1 MQEIDKIQAIPR
13 GEQPSLPHRAQA
25 PGQVLAF
32 PSRTGARVMEMP
44 LFFLL
49 SMTQVED
56 VLREAAAYPVPFSP
70 GFIRGMAQWGGEVV
84 PAISPEDALGLS
96 PSDDESNDE
105 SNAEDTEKREPG
117 GRWILVRSASE
128 EEGKERLLRGMLL
141 AGAPVQILSLP
152 IEAAPF
158 PEEKP
163 LPDLLRIR
171 GIYEWE
177 GRCLVAPCIRTLLS
191 GG

>member
-13 GEQPSLPHRAQA
+13 GEEPSLPHRAQA

-32 PSRTGARVMEMP
+32 PSRSGARLMEMP

-84 PAISPEDALGLS
+84 PAISPEDALGLF
-96 PSDDESNDE
+96 PSDDESN
-105 SNAEDTEKREPG
+105 AEDVEKSEPG
-117 GRWILVRSASE
+117 GRWILVRSATE
-128 EEGKERLLRGMLL
+128 ENGKERLLRGMLL

-152 IEAAPF
+152 IGAAPF